1 MIAPHSLRAP
11 LPRARMAPPRRRRA
25 RALRPALSAILVAL
39 LAACGTTPPVGG
51 PGNVSRLPPGN
62 AQRDGPE
69 AHPPAN
75 LDAVPDAVPQIEAR
89 RNGGPN
95 KPYEIAGQTYV
106 PLTDDRAVSEK
117 GLASWYGKKFH
128 GRRTASGEAY
138 NMYAMTA
145 AHKTL
150 PIPSYARVRNPAN
163 GHEVIVRVNDRG
175 PFAAGRIIDLSYTA
189 ALKLGVLGGVQ
200 QVEITRITDDDI
212 RSGAAFRRAP
222 VLAAAPAAAAPAAGD
237 LDRVANASRGTSA
250 RARPSAQDPVVQP
263 VPPDASDVIAS
274 AATRATP
281 AADVD
286 LGAAAAA
293 DSVPATPG
301 TVVAESSSA
310 SGVLVAPAT
319 PTPARAE
326 RRDEQGRADT
336 TAGVGFWLQLGA
348 FKQREGALQFQRRL
362 IDEQAWLAPLLAV
375 FTDHG
380 LNKLQA
386 GPYTSRDDAK
396 SAAEHVRSALQL
408 VPTIVEKR

>member
-1 MIAPHSLRAP
+1 
-11 LPRARMAPPRRRRA
+11 
-25 RALRPALSAILVAL
+25 
-39 LAACGTTPPVGG
+39 
-51 PGNVSRLPPGN
+51 
-62 AQRDGPE
+62 
-69 AHPPAN
+69 
-75 LDAVPDAVPQIEAR
+75 
-89 RNGGPN
+89 
-95 KPYEIAGQTYV
+95 
-106 PLTDDRAVSEK
+106 
-117 GLASWYGKKFH
+117 
-128 GRRTASGEAY
+128 
-138 NMYAMTA
+138 
-145 AHKTL
+145 
-150 PIPSYARVRNPAN
+150 
-163 GHEVIVRVNDRG
+163 
-175 PFAAGRIIDLSYTA
+175 
-189 ALKLGVLGGVQ
+189 
-200 QVEITRITDDDI
+200 
-212 RSGAAFRRAP
+212 
-222 VLAAAPAAAAPAAGD
+222 
-237 LDRVANASRGTSA
+237 
-250 RARPSAQDPVVQP
+250 VQP